1 MEYLISLSIFGYFC
15 LCLYSYYVL
24 KSETVTHQK
33 HFRMAVTWGV
43 VLTLFGIFSAIF
55 IMVALFSMITKEWDS
70 GFLLTKIPVF
80 LGTYISF
87 YIFRKYKKRYKES
100 A

>member
-1 MEYLISLSIFGYFC
+1 
-15 LCLYSYYVL
+15 
-24 KSETVTHQK
+24 
-33 HFRMAVTWGV
+33 
-43 VLTLFGIFSAIF
+43 
-55 IMVALFSMITKEWDS
+55 MITKEWDS

-87 YIFRKYKKRYKES
+87 YIFKKYKKRYKES

>member
-1 MEYLISLSIFGYFC
+1 ML
-15 LCLYSYYVL
+15 
-24 KSETVTHQK
+24 
-33 HFRMAVTWGV
+33 VTWGA

-55 IMVALFSMITKEWDS
+55 ILVALFSIITKEWDN

-87 YIFRKYKKRYKES
+87 YIFRKFKQRYKEI

>member
-1 MEYLISLSIFGYFC
+1 
-15 LCLYSYYVL
+15 VL
-24 KSETVTHQK
+24 KNDNVTRQQ

-55 IMVALFSMITKEWDS
+55 VLVALFSIITKEWDS

-80 LGTYISF
+80 VGTYISF
-87 YIFRKYKKRYKES
+87 YIFRKYKRRYKTGHKKNS
-100 A
+100 